1 MGNDDRSLKQRI
13 QSYRAI
19 KDSPEPAAHLPAQ
32 SRPTTFTL
40 YRESEL
46 LEKEAGQAS
55 GFEEEVDSVT
65 GELDST
71 VMTDSTFGVQSLSEA
86 LDQAFPDANALAADS
101 PKSSPH
107 LSALSDLSSMS
118 PSPNPATSRKR
129 KAGNPV
135 HPKILATGQR
145 IISSESLSAR
155 PQTPSAQLKMPA
167 AAPTFQDRL
176 RTMSSTSAQT
186 PYSGMSLTPNLEP
199 AAGLTPGSGSPR
211 SVRLSDDDAISFDD
225 NASQAILSSSG
236 EEDNEVTQMDERPIV
251 SSPPGPQL
259 VMPSVTMPAKRRFTE
274 RGKQLGRLRILIAG
288 QTDTD
293 RVDLVNNILESCEHI
308 VHTDDPRTLSTKPS
322 LVEYKS
328 STKPQMPWMTE
339 GDGIASK
346 LSESSDA
353 ALDYNVSILLMASDN
368 SGENTDDLTLPS
380 VVSRYIE
387 DRFSQL
393 LCFQNLDELDT
404 TSILTDGGGLH
415 PDLVYYML
423 HNAPTQDEARDLAH
437 LSDLANVSLVVS
449 TPKSAKDH
457 EAVERLLD
465 QVEAQCIGPPS
476 YAASAIQRCNR
487 PVAVSSQSSDSSL
500 TTLMTSLFHPVT
512 IHKLRYSSAQKFL
525 SWRKTHSHSS
535 MASPMLPNLSNLPSD
550 LNLSALAPPTHTCS
564 TISSPSGVLVPYP
577 DSSFYQS
584 TSPALSG
591 HTIDSTSRPNSALAL
606 ATLGEPMHQPDNDI
620 KEVRLAQWALDLQKA
635 LEEDR
640 RRQTTGW
647 LGLNEPIDCIGG
659 ADGKRDSS
667 QGAIVRC
674 NSQESR
680 PYRSRERKIRRTTK
694 GHLTCT
700 DAYDPLGI
708 IRMRQSLKRN
718 GVPVLLRAAGIIG
731 ALGTIALW
739 VSRNWEQVTAWLGWP
754 STRVEEKQTMEY
766 AMGWQD
772 AQSWRRGY
780 EAWGLRDLV
789 DRAVEEVGRLRPVG
803 W

>member
-13 QSYRAI
+13 QSYRAT
-19 KDSPEPAAHLPAQ
+19 KDSPEPAAHLPTQ

-46 LEKEAGQAS
+46 AEKESGQAS
-55 GFEEEVDSVT
+55 GFEEDVDSVA
-65 GELDST
+65 GELDSP

-86 LDQAFPDANALAADS
+86 LDQAFPETNVLAADS
-101 PKSSPH
+101 PRSSSH
-107 LSALSDLSSMS
+107 LSALSDMSSMS
-118 PSPNPATSRKR
+118 PSPNPATSKKR

-155 PQTPSAQLKMPA
+155 PQSPSAQLKMPA

-186 PYSGMSLTPNLEP
+186 PSSGMNLTPNLEP
-199 AAGLTPGSGSPR
+199 VADLTPGSGSPR

-225 NASQAILSSSG
+225 SASQAILSSSG
-236 EEDNEVTQMDERPIV
+236 EEDNEDTQMDERPTV
-251 SSPPGPQL
+251 LLPPGPQL
-259 VMPSVTMPAKRRFTE
+259 VMPSVAMPARRRFTE

-288 QTDTD
+288 QTNTD
-293 RVDLVNNILESCEHI
+293 KVDLLNNIVESCEHI
-308 VHTDDPRTLSTKPS
+308 VHTDEPRTLSTKPS
-322 LVEYKS
+322 IVEYKS

-339 GDGIASK
+339 SDGMASK
-346 LSESSDA
+346 LSESSDS
-353 ALDYNVSILLMASDN
+353 ALDYNVSILLMESDN
-368 SGENTDDLTLPS
+368 SGENTDVSTLPS

-393 LCFQNLDELDT
+393 QCFQDLNELDT

-423 HNAPTQDEARDLAH
+423 RDEPTQDEARDLVH
-437 LSDLANVSLVVS
+437 LSDLANVTLVTS
-449 TPKSAKDH
+449 SSKSAKDH
-457 EAVERLLD
+457 EAIERQLD
-465 QVEAQCIGPPS
+465 HAEAQCINPPS
-476 YAASAIQRCNR
+476 YASSTLQRCNR
-487 PVAVSSQSSDSSL
+487 PFAISRQSSDSDLATL
-500 TTLMTSLFHPVT
+500 TTSLFHPVT
-512 IHKLRYSSAQKFL
+512 IQKLRYSSARRFL
-525 SWRKTHSHSS
+525 SWRKTHSVSS

-564 TISSPSGVLVPYP
+564 TVSSPSGVLVPHP
-577 DSSFYQS
+577 DSSFYRS

-591 HTIDSTSRPNSALAL
+591 HTIDSASRPNSTLAL
-606 ATLGEPMHQPDNDI
+606 ATLGEPMHQPHNDI

-647 LGLNEPIDCIGG
+647 GLNGPIDCTGG

-667 QGAIVRC
+667 QGAVVRC

-680 PYRSRERKIRRTTK
+680 LCRSRERKDRRTTK

-754 STRVEEKQTMEY
+754 SARVEESQTMEY

-780 EAWGLRDLV
+780 EVWGLRDLV